1 MGIIGVI
8 VVIGIA
14 ALVLKLLVFNVL
26 IVGGRRFYTENQI
39 KKASIDSIGF
49 AFKKGRYLNTL
60 ITMFLKDLF
69 IFLWSLLL
77 VIPGIIKSYSYF
89 MVEYIMSEN
98 PNISRKRAFEISK
111 QTMNG
116 QKWNTFVLDL
126 SFIGWVILSLF
137 TCGILAVFYVNPYIH
152 STKAQ
157 LYLTLRNIALDNGIA
172 TSEEL
177 CGINY

>member
-1 MGIIGVI
+1 
-8 VVIGIA
+8 
-14 ALVLKLLVFNVL
+14 
-26 IVGGRRFYTENQI
+26 
-39 KKASIDSIGF
+39 
-49 AFKKGRYLNTL
+49 
-60 ITMFLKDLF
+60 
-69 IFLWSLLL
+69 
-77 VIPGIIKSYSYF
+77 